1 MVSEPMVAPTKTP
14 WSQSRLWKTRGA
26 TRARRPPNTIAEMGT
41 PAGSSQRG
49 DIDGHCRAATV
60 KREFGCA
67 ALPTRSQGLPC
78 QSTRSAGGLLSFPS
92 HQGTPAGVTATFVKI
107 VSCAIVASAFGFV
120 SGPVPGTTPK
130 KPASGF
136 TAQSRPSGPGRS
148 QAMSSPTVRTL

>member
-1 MVSEPMVAPTKTP
+1 M
-14 WSQSRLWKTRGA
+14 
-26 TRARRPPNTIAEMGT
+26 
-41 PAGSSQRG
+41 
-49 DIDGHCRAATV
+49 

-67 ALPTRSQGLPC
+67 ALPARSQGFPC

-92 HQGTPAGVTATFVKI
+92 HQGTPSGVTATFVKI